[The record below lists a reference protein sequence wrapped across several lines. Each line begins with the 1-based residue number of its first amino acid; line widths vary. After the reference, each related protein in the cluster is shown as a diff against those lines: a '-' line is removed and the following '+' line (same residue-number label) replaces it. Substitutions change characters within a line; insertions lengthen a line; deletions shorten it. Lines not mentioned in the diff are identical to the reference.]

1 MSLKNRTVSGPE
13 RINLEHVKCLPP
25 VLINMLVRLFTRFP
39 LDCKAPKEWKTSRI
53 VILYKKD
60 DTQDIET
67 WALRKQEENVIS
79 VIERGIECVMLGVT
93 CVMQLKEGIRSSLLR
108 HRWKIRDATAY
119 AKESKIRVTTDND
132 LLDRGSITAWRRR
145 VYLRRGESRLSTT
158 LPNLL
163 DLQQELAQNPSI
175 RQCESAS
182 LGVTHELPST
192 ASDISVDNGS
202 SV

>member
-1 MSLKNRTVSGPE
+1 MY
-13 RINLEHVKCLPP
+13 IY
-25 VLINMLVRLFTRFP
+25 IF
-39 LDCKAPKEWKTSRI
+39 WKHAGKHT
-53 VILYKKD
+53 
-60 DTQDIET
+60 
-67 WALRKQEENVIS
+67 EEEDES
-79 VIERGIECVMLGVT
+79 E
-93 CVMQLKEGIRSSLLR
+93 QLL
-108 HRWKIRDATAY
+108 HF
-119 AKESKIRVTTDND
+119 RVTTDND